1 MALDQYQEEEEEGMS
16 FLDHLEA
23 LRWHLLRSV
32 AAILI
37 LSIIAFLSKSIV
49 FGMVILG
56 PSKVDFITYRLLCDL
71 GDYLGIAALCIDELP
86 FTIQSR
92 QMTGQF
98 SMHMTSSFVVGFVV
112 AFPYVFWEFWRFIS
126 PGLYDQEK
134 SAARG
139 AVFFV
144 SLLFFMGASFGY
156 FILSPLSINFLSN
169 YQLDPTI
176 LNEFDIGSYVTTLIM
191 LVLASAIMFQL
202 PVVIYF
208 LSMSGLVTSTMLRA
222 YRRHAI
228 VVILVVAAIIT
239 PPDVISQLL
248 IGMPIL
254 VLYEAGITIAKRL
267 EKKRAIKEA
276 ENAKEDAEYEER
288 EREAEQNESNDPSNH
303 SENNDSDDDQKRD
316 RFED

>member
-1 MALDQYQEEEEEGMS
+1 MALDQYQEEEEEEGMS

-37 LSIIAFLSKSIV
+37 LSVAAFLAKSFV
-49 FGMVILG
+49 FGVVILG
-56 PSKVDFITYRLLCDL
+56 PSKVDFVTYRWLCEL
-71 GDYLGIAALCIDELP
+71 SDYVGLPALCIDELP

-98 SMHMTSSFVVGFVV
+98 TMHMTSSFVVGFI
-112 AFPYVFWEFWRFIS
+112 ASFPFVFWEVWRFIS

-134 SAARG
+134 NAARG

-144 SLLFFMGASFGY
+144 SLLFFMGAGFGY

-169 YQLDPTI
+169 YQLDPSI
-176 LNEFDIGSYVTTLIM
+176 LNEFDITSYISTLTM

-202 PVVIYF
+202 PVVVYF
-208 LSMSGLVTSTMLRA
+208 LAMSGLVTSGMLRS

-228 VVILVVAAIIT
+228 VVILVLSAIIT
-239 PPDVISQLL
+239 PPDVISQIL
-248 IGMPIL
+248 IAMPIL
-254 VLYEAGITIAKRL
+254 VLYEAGIQIAKRL
-267 EKKRAIKEA
+267 ERKRAAKK
-276 ENAKEDAEYEER
+276 AKEDI
-288 EREAEQNESNDPSNH
+288 
-303 SENNDSDDDQKRD
+303 DDAL
-316 RFED
+316 

>member
-1 MALDQYQEEEEEGMS
+1 MALDQYQEEEEEGGMS

-37 LSIIAFLSKSIV
+37 LSVAAFLAKSFV
-49 FGMVILG
+49 FGVVILG
-56 PSKVDFITYRLLCDL
+56 PSKVDFVTYRWLCEL
-71 GDYLGIAALCIDELP
+71 SDYVGLPALCIDELP

-98 SMHMTSSFVVGFVV
+98 TMHMTSSFVVGFI
-112 AFPYVFWEFWRFIS
+112 ASFPFVFWEVWRFIS

-134 SAARG
+134 NAARG

-144 SLLFFMGASFGY
+144 SLLFFMGAGFGY

-169 YQLDPTI
+169 YQLDPSI
-176 LNEFDIGSYVTTLIM
+176 LNEFDITSYISTLTM

-202 PVVIYF
+202 PVVVYF
-208 LSMSGLVTSTMLRA
+208 LAMSGLVTSGMLKA

-228 VVILVVAAIIT
+228 VVILVLSAIIT
-239 PPDVISQLL
+239 PPDVISQIL
-248 IGMPIL
+248 IAMPIL
-254 VLYEAGITIAKRL
+254 VLYEAGIQIAKRL
-267 EKKRAIKEA
+267 ERKRAAKK
-276 ENAKEDAEYEER
+276 AKEDI
-288 EREAEQNESNDPSNH
+288 
-303 SENNDSDDDQKRD
+303 DDAL
-316 RFED
+316 